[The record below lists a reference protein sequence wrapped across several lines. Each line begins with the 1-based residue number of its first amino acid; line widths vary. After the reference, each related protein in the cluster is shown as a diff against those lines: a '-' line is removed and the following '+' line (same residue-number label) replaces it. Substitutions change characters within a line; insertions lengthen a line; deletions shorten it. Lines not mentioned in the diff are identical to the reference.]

1 MQENKKTRVIVVA
14 FLLIIV
20 VVSSL
25 VLLNLY
31 KAESAKTGNPG
42 IYIPK

>member
-1 MQENKKTRVIVVA
+1 MQENKKTTVVVVA
-14 FLLIIV
+14 FLLLIV

-25 VLLNLY
+25 VLFNLY
-31 KAESAKTGNPG
+31 KAESAKTRNPG